1 MHHADLVPVLGADRQ
16 LLTVWATS
24 PRPEQLNAGAPADA
38 TIRAAKSVPDGF
50 EDVLDQ
56 VSASLTAAFPEAAGL
71 VVVADGT
78 QVLLAEPLPDAPRA
92 ELVRVDA
99 LPSLAPMLEH
109 RQSQV
114 PFVIAVCDRQ
124 GADVYFSSDGG
135 EPTAVDVPAA
145 DGPITKIAA
154 GGWSQRRYQQRAE
167 NTWEATAGDIAA
179 ELVAVAA
186 EVRPRVVLVGGD
198 ARTVSLVCE
207 RLPGE
212 LAGLVREL
220 PGSRADDGSAER
232 RDAQVRR
239 WIDTAVAED
248 TVRVLRA
255 FDRERGQ
262 GERAADGPAATL
274 ASLREGRVDV
284 LCLHDDPDDARTAWY
299 LVDDLALVAV
309 DRADLEGLGVG
320 EPREGRLADVAI
332 RAAIGTG
339 AAIRIVPA
347 ASPLQDRMGAILR
360 W

>member
-1 MHHADLVPVLGADRQ
+1 MHHADLVPVLGADQQ

-38 TIRAAKSVPDGF
+38 TIRAAKSVPGDF

-56 VSASLTAAFPEAAGL
+56 VSARLTAAFPAAAGL

-78 QVLLAEPLPDAPRA
+78 QVLLTEPLPDAPRA

-99 LPSLAPMLEH
+99 LPSLAPVLEH

-114 PFVIAVCDRQ
+114 PFMIAVCDRQ

-179 ELVAVAA
+179 ELVAIAA

-198 ARTVSLVCE
+198 ARTVSLVCD
-207 RLPGE
+207 RLPND
-212 LAGLVREL
+212 LANLVREL

-255 FDRERGQ
+255 FDRERDQ
-262 GERAADGPAATL
+262 GERAADGPSPTL
-274 ASLREGRVDV
+274 AALRDGRVDV
-284 LCLHDDPDDARTAWY
+284 LCLHDDADDERTAWY
-299 LVDDLALVAV
+299 LVDDPALVSV
-309 DRADLEGLGVG
+309 DRDDLEGFGVG

-339 AAIRIVPA
+339 AGIRIVPA
-347 ASPLQDRMGAILR
+347 ASPMQDRMGAILR

>member
-1 MHHADLVPVLGADRQ
+1 MTAIGVPSSS
-16 LLTVWATS
+16 S
-24 PRPEQLNAGAPADA
+24 PR
-38 TIRAAKSVPDGF
+38 
-50 EDVLDQ
+50 
-56 VSASLTAAFPEAAGL
+56 
-71 VVVADGT
+71 
-78 QVLLAEPLPDAPRA
+78 
-92 ELVRVDA
+92 
-99 LPSLAPMLEH
+99 
-109 RQSQV
+109 
-114 PFVIAVCDRQ
+114 
-124 GADVYFSSDGG
+124 
-135 EPTAVDVPAA
+135 
-145 DGPITKIAA
+145 PITKIAA

-179 ELVAVAA
+179 EVVRLAT

-198 ARTVSLVCE
+198 ARTTALVCE
-207 RLPGE
+207 RLPND
-212 LAGLVREL
+212 LADLVREL

-232 RDAQVRR
+232 RNHQVRR

-284 LCLHDDPDDARTAWY
+284 LCLHDDPDDQRTAWY
-299 LVDDLALVAV
+299 LVDDPALVAV

-347 ASPLQDRMGAILR
+347 ASPVQDRMGAILR